1 MPRFSA
7 PKSFGLLSGL
17 LAATALSITVHAQPR
32 PAVVDPP
39 EPAEVAG
46 HVAKAKQIAGD
57 NPLLS
62 KMARD
67 DYWCMKP
74 SVSSKVVVDALNGAK
89 IHAPGQFFDNLY
101 LLGTTFVG
109 MFVLKTSDG
118 LIAWDALNSDEDMRT
133 IFEPGMKQLG
143 LNPADIKL
151 MIVTHGH
158 FDHFGGAKYMQDT
171 YKTPVALS
179 AVDWD
184 TMLKTPG
191 RANGPTPPAR
201 DRVLADGEEIKI
213 GDTTVRVVLTPGH
226 TPGTISSIVNVKDAG
241 QMRTMAMWGG
251 TAFPNTSAAVEQ
263 MRQSALKLRDAARAA
278 GAVGILN
285 THAFFYDMVERK
297 AAQGNGPNPL
307 IIGADATQR
316 TMEIKAEC
324 LAAQVAWSKALGR

>member
-1 MPRFSA
+1 MPKSSG
-7 PKSFGLLSGL
+7 PKSFGLLSVL
-17 LAATALSITVHAQPR
+17 LAASALSITAHAQQR
-32 PAVVDPP
+32 PAVIDPP
-39 EPAEVAG
+39 EPAEVAD
-46 HVAKAKQIAGD
+46 HVARAKQIAGN

-62 KMARD
+62 KMATD
-67 DYWCMKP
+67 GYWCMKP
-74 SVSSKVVVDALNGAK
+74 SVSSKLVVEVMGRAQV
-89 IHAPGQFFDNLY
+89 HAPVQFFDNLY
-101 LLGTTFVG
+101 LLGTSFVG

-118 LIAWDALNSDEDMRT
+118 LIAWDALNSEEDMRT

-158 FDHFGGAKYMQDT
+158 FDHFGGAKYMQDK

-184 TMLKTPG
+184 TMLKAPR

-201 DRVLADGEEIKI
+201 DRVLNDGEEIKI

-226 TPGTISSIVNVKDAG
+226 TPGTVSSIINVQDGG

-263 MRQSALKLRDAARAA
+263 MRQSALKLRDAAGNA

-297 AAQGNGPNPL
+297 AAQGNGRNPL
-307 IIGADATQR
+307 VIGASATVR
-316 TMEIKAEC
+316 TMDIKAEC
-324 LAAQVAWSKALGR
+324 LAAQVAWSKAQGK